1 VDVTIEPAAP
11 SDFEQIGCVFA
22 EENRFRAEL
31 LPRMFQV
38 VDPIM
43 TPEWF
48 DAVLSNPAQALLVA
62 RAAGQVVGVLLL
74 QEMANPD
81 DDIYRP
87 RRYLYVDELMVAQAF
102 RGRGIGR
109 RLMEAAE
116 HRALELGI
124 EEIELNVWERNA
136 GAIAFYE
143 HLGYTTVR
151 RRMVRNLGPPK
162 FSQTSEVWSDTCHTE
177 GDSE

>member
-1 VDVTIEPAAP
+1 MDITIEQATAA
-11 SDFEQIGCVFA
+11 DFEQVGRVFA
-22 EENRFRAEL
+22 EENRFHAGL
-31 LPRMFQV
+31 LPDRFRV
-38 VDPIM
+38 AEPIM

-48 DAVLSNPAQALLVA
+48 DALLASPVQTLLVA

-74 QEMANPD
+74 QEMASPD
-81 DDIYRP
+81 DEIYRP
-87 RRYLYVDELMVAQAF
+87 RRYLYVDELMVAGTH
-102 RGRGIGR
+102 RGQGIGR

-116 HRALELGI
+116 GRARALGI

-151 RRMVRNLGPPK
+151 RRMVRAIRPPK
-162 FSQTSEVWSDTCHTE
+162 FSQTSEVWNDTE
-177 GDSE
+177 GDAE

>member
-1 VDVTIEPAAP
+1 MDVTIEPATA
-11 SDFEQIGCVFA
+11 SDFEQIARLFA
-22 EENRFRAEL
+22 EENRFHAEL
-31 LPRMFQV
+31 LPGRFQV
-38 VDPIM
+38 VDPII
-43 TPEWF
+43 THEWLE
-48 DAVLSNPAQALLVA
+48 AVLSSSLKTLFVA

-81 DDIYRP
+81 DEIYRP
-87 RRYLYVDELMVAQAF
+87 RCYVYVDELMVARVY

-116 HRALELGI
+116 GRAQELGI
-124 EEIELNVWERNA
+124 EEIELNVWERNL

-151 RRMVRNLGPPK
+151 RRMVRK
-162 FSQTSEVWSDTCHTE
+162 SEVWGDTE

>member
-1 VDVTIEPAAP
+1 MYLTLDITIEPATA
-11 SDFEQIGCVFA
+11 SDFDQIGRVFA
-22 EENRFRAEL
+22 EENRFHAGL
-31 LPRMFQV
+31 LPDRFRV
-38 VDPIM
+38 AEPIM

-48 DAVLSNPAQALLVA
+48 DAVLASPTRTLLVA

-81 DDIYRP
+81 DEIYQP
-87 RRYLYVDELMVAQAF
+87 RRYLYVDELMVAGTH

-116 HRALELGI
+116 RQARELGI

-151 RRMVRNLGPPK
+151 RRMIRN
-162 FSQTSEVWSDTCHTE
+162 V
-177 GDSE
+177 